1 VSELFVAK
9 VDELADRERRI
20 VVDGALEIGVF
31 RLGDAF
37 FAWESKCPHAG
48 GPVCQGRIMNRVN
61 EVLDDEK
68 RAHGYEF
75 VEADVHIICPWHGYE
90 FNIRTGVHPGDP
102 ETRLR
107 GFPVT
112 VRDGAVYVTV

>member
-1 VSELFVAK
+1 
-9 VDELADRERRI
+9 
-20 VVDGALEIGVF
+20 
-31 RLGDAF
+31 
-37 FAWESKCPHAG
+37 
-48 GPVCQGRIMNRVN
+48 MNRVN

-90 FNIRTGVHPGDP
+90 FNIRTGIHPGDP
-102 ETRLR
+102 NTGLR